1 MKLRILSSFLLLFF
15 PAYQLVAQAPSNARK
30 FSPPTRTF
38 RFTYNFTVKDIP
50 SGAKR
55 VRVWIPVPQSDQHQ
69 TVHVLAVKAPVKTR
83 MTQEPEYG
91 NRMMYAEI
99 ENLAAQNSAS
109 GKAEFTLEYKIT
121 RHEYSRGDY
130 AQIERTDRK
139 PSVVSASMSPTK
151 TSVTIRPPTG
161 PRR

>member
-1 MKLRILSSFLLLFF
+1 MRLKVLSSLLLLFV
-15 PAYQLVAQAPSNARK
+15 AAGQLAAQTTTNAQK

-38 RFTYNFTVKDIP
+38 HFTYNFTVKDIP

-55 VRVWIPVPQSDQHQ
+55 VRVWVPVPQTDQHQ
-69 TVHVLAVKAPVKTR
+69 TVRVLAVKAPVKTR

-99 ENLAAQNSAS
+99 QNSAP

-121 RHEYSRGDY
+121 RREYSRGDY
-130 AQIERTDRK
+130 GRLKRADQK
-139 PSVVSASMSPTK
+139 PTVVF
-151 TSVTIRPPTG
+151 
-161 PRR
+161 